1 MDPEDYSDLLAD
13 LAPPLGTEIV
23 SAHEA
28 IGRTTAGDVA
38 AAHAV
43 PAFPTSAMDGFAL
56 GREAWT
62 AVREGDGVPV
72 IGDVPAGH
80 DSVPLR
86 RCSAVRVMTGS
97 PVPTGAEAVVPVEFT
112 DARPTGPAPESI
124 RVASLPPTAGRG
136 WNIRSVGED
145 IATGALVVP
154 SGSRL
159 TAAGVGTL
167 AMLGLDEVEVL
178 RRPRVGVIVTGD
190 ELRTLGSATPAPG
203 AEATDTEPTDVPPP
217 ETEAAGPTIRNSNLP
232 MLSSAI
238 SALGCQPV
246 EATCGDDTSE
256 FLTLLRGME
265 DMVDLVLTTGG
276 ISAGAFEVVRQTLEG
291 RRSRFV
297 RLGMRPGAPQG
308 FGRFGS
314 LPLLHFP
321 GTPQGAFLS
330 FHLFAQSLLTGHS
343 LRERWTK
350 RVYQGPDL
358 AEHPRAVTF
367 GPGAFTGGG
376 EVRDLGRSRLTN
388 FAIADVIVRIPR
400 GTGTI
405 AAGSIIECLDI

>member
-56 GREAWT
+56 DRGAWT
-62 AVREGDGVPV
+62 AVREGVGVPV

-124 RVASLPPTAGRG
+124 RITSLPPTAGRG

-190 ELRTLGSATPAPG
+190 ELRTIGSATP
-203 AEATDTEPTDVPPP
+203 
-217 ETEAAGPTIRNSNLP
+217 AAGPTIRNSNLP

-265 DMVDLVLTTGG
+265 DTVDLVLTTGG

-291 RRSRFV
+291 RQSRFV

-330 FHLFAQSLLTGHS
+330 FHLFAQSLLTGPS

-350 RVYQGPDL
+350 RVYQGPEL

-367 GPGAFTGGG
+367 GPGTFTGGG
-376 EVRDLGRSRLTN
+376 EVRDLGRTRLTN

>member
-13 LAPPLGTEIV
+13 LAPRLGTEIV
-23 SAHEA
+23 PAHEA
-28 IGRTTAGDVA
+28 IERTTAGDVA
-38 AAHAV
+38 AAHGV

-56 GREAWT
+56 DRQAWT
-62 AVREGDGVPV
+62 AVRRGDMVPV

-80 DSVPLR
+80 HPVPLR
-86 RCSAVRVMTGS
+86 RCSAVRVMTGA
-97 PVPTGAEAVVPVEFT
+97 PVPTGAEVVVPVEFT
-112 DARPTGPAPESI
+112 DARPTGSAPQSI
-124 RVASLPPTAGRG
+124 RVASVPPSAVHG

-145 IATGALVVP
+145 IAAGELVVP

-167 AMLGLDEVEVL
+167 AMLGLSQVEVQ
-178 RRPRVGVIVTGD
+178 RRPRVGLIVTGD
-190 ELRTLGSATPAPG
+190 ELCTGGSATPEPG
-203 AEATDTEPTDVPPP
+203 
-217 ETEAAGPTIRNSNLP
+217 TEAADSSGPTIRNSNLP

-238 SALGCQPV
+238 SALGCEPV
-246 EATCGDDTSE
+246 EATCGDDTTE
-256 FLTLLRGME
+256 FLTILRGME
-265 DMVDLVLTTGG
+265 DTVDLAITTGG
-276 ISAGAFEVVRQTLEG
+276 ISAGAFEVVRQALEG
-291 RRSRFV
+291 EHSTFI

-330 FHLFAQSLLTGHS
+330 FHLFVRSLLTGHS

-367 GPGAFTGGG
+367 GPGAFTAGG
-376 EVRDLGRSRLTN
+376 EVRDLGRTRLQN
-388 FAIADVIVRIPR
+388 FAIADVIARIPR
-400 GTGTI
+400 GTGTL
-405 AAGSIIECLDI
+405 AAGTIIDCLDI